1 MNEMFNNNGYG
12 YVDLGLPSKTLWA
25 TCNVGADNPS
35 DFGLYFQWGDVKG
48 CTKGQIGRDKAFS
61 LSTYKWSVDGI
72 DSNFSKYNTVGDTL
86 DLEDDAANIHMGGDW
101 HMPTPEQIRELI
113 ENTTTTWTRYN
124 GVIGLS
130 FMSKRDILKDI
141 FFPIAGCVKNGSLRY
156 FGSEGYIWSSELSKN
171 NIDDGQ
177 NLNITSE
184 GINVYENHR
193 SLGFPVRGVIDKHP
207 GLSELI
213 KNEIKDNFKVKVTS
227 LDYRGN
233 IKVELL
239 YNGEIIS
246 SDTCQVRQ

>member
-1 MNEMFNNNGYG
+1 MDRKINANGYD
-12 YVDLGLPSKTLWA
+12 YVDLDLPSGTLWA
-25 TCNVGADNPS
+25 TCNIGAKKPS
-35 DFGLYFQWGDVKG
+35 ESGLYFQWGD
-48 CTKGQIGRDKAFS
+48 TKGYTKDQIG
-61 LSTYKWSVDGI
+61 
-72 DSNFSKYNTVGDTL
+72 VGDEQNDFSDYKFNKYTNL
-86 DLEDDAANIHMGGDW
+86 GEILKPEDDTAHVIMGGDW
-101 HMPTPEQIRELI
+101 HIPTSEQLWELI